1 MISQIPTSVRI
12 FARRHRRQAALWLL
26 GLACSSALAQTA
38 ATDPIAL
45 AKWDANRNGRLDPSE
60 LDAMAAAERKVLVE
74 PATPRA
80 GDPALQMSP
89 FEVVSDNTGY
99 FAANTMSGTRL
110 NSKLE
115 DLGAAISV
123 VTKEQ
128 MTDFALL
135 DMNDIFNYEA
145 STEGTGNFTE
155 FAFNRNFEA
164 EAATQLAP
172 DTANRIRGLG
182 NANTTLGNFETSGR
196 VPIDPLMVDAVEIS
210 RGPNAS
216 IFGIGSAAGTV
227 NSVPSAANLT
237 RNRSQLSLRGDSFGG
252 YRSSIDLNR
261 VLKRNVLAVRG
272 SASYQHDGF
281 DLKPSG
287 LDSVRLN
294 GMARWKPFKST
305 TLTASYSTYRMA
317 GNRPNVTPPRETVT
331 SWIAAGR
338 PTWDPV
344 ARTLKRDGVV
354 VSTHPLNTA
363 TPTIFT
369 PSPQLNFVNYYVDGG
384 GITYASPPIETL
396 RTTPGTFKASYPN
409 GIHLLNISNDPTGFR
424 TAQPLYAKIPS
435 ATDKSLY
442 DWSSLNF
449 AAANRVEDSS
459 EIANV
464 MVDQIIFETRRHLLA
479 AQAGWFREQSE
490 RYSRNSI
497 GVTSNV
503 GSVAALHID
512 INERRVDGTPNP
524 YFLRPFYGAT
534 VPPHTVEPM
543 ERDTYRAQLAYRLD
557 LRGEKN
563 GLRWLGMH
571 QVTGYDEYKKVAS
584 RRIQYYHAIADKHAW
599 LGEGVAHA
607 GRGSRIGGLPV
618 AGPNIALGY
627 FRYYLGD
634 NQGVNVDYA
643 PADFSAG
650 PTTLTYGNA
659 ADGFVRENIQVAPA
673 VFAAGGGNNQLSI
686 LKSRGAII
694 QSHLLKDRIVTT
706 FGIRRDQRF
715 GRSGS
720 SLRLLPD
727 GVNIDYSTFNNW
739 AGGDW
744 SMGKGPTRT
753 AGIVV
758 KPLSWLSLHAN
769 RSDSF
774 QPAAVNQDIY
784 LRTITDPTGVG
795 EDYGVSL
802 NLFRGKLYI
811 RANQYKTSSLDA
823 RSSAGTSATIGMRLR
838 GIDFANAGYQGSVG
852 DLQTAATRWVDADA
866 TAKGLNLTPEQRLQ
880 KTADIMQLPVEYLK
894 QQLTYPFNAVEDYI
908 AQGTEIEI
916 HYNPTNYW
924 TLKGNVVK
932 QESIVKNLAPEL
944 NQWMGERMKV
954 WQSIINPLTGQ
965 PWYTEKVATA
975 SQSARDFLAS
985 SSGVIPPLALAQ
997 ALEGKSRPQIR
1008 KYRANFSTSFRLA
1021 GITDHKVLRKLTVG
1035 GAARWEDKA
1044 AIGFHGVEQ
1053 APAIVTTFDAN
1064 RPIWDKANLNL
1075 DAFVSYRT
1083 RFLSD
1088 KIMATWQ
1095 LNVRNLAENG
1105 RLQPIAA
1112 DPDGQFS
1119 AYRIISPRQFILTV
1133 TFDL

>member
-1 MISQIPTSVRI
+1 MIPPSCYPT
-12 FARRHRRQAALWLL
+12 APGKLYGRHAL
-26 GLACSSALAQTA
+26 GLLVFTASIGFAQTA
-38 ATDPIAL
+38 PTDAL
-45 AKWDANRNGRLDPSE
+45 TLARWDANKNGRLDADE
-60 LDAMAAAERKVLVE
+60 IAAMKAARQKIPVE
-74 PATPRA
+74 ATNHA
-80 GDPALQMSP
+80 DGEPALQMSP
-89 FEVVSDNTGY
+89 FEVVSENTGY
-99 FAANTMSGTRL
+99 QATNTMSGTRL

-128 MTDFALL
+128 MADFALL

-145 STEGTGNFTE
+145 GTEGTGNYTE
-155 FAFNRNFEA
+155 FTFNRNFEA
-164 EAATQLAP
+164 EAGTQLSP

-196 VPIDPLMVDAVEIS
+196 APIDPLLVDAVEIS

-227 NSVPSAANLT
+227 NSVPAAANLT
-237 RNRSQLSLRGDSFGG
+237 RNKSQLAFRADSFGG

-261 VLKRNVLAVRG
+261 VLKRNVLAIRG
-272 SASYQHDGF
+272 SAAYQHDGYE
-281 DLKPSG
+281 LKPSG

-305 TLTASYSTYRMA
+305 TLTGSYSTYRMH
-317 GNRPNVTPPRETVT
+317 GNRPNVTPPRETIT
-331 SWIAAGR
+331 SWIEAGR
-338 PTWDPV
+338 PTWDPI
-344 ARTLKRDGVV
+344 ARTVKKDGVLV
-354 VSTHPLNTA
+354 ASHPRTGP
-363 TPTIFT
+363 TPTFFT
-369 PSPQLNFVNYYVDGG
+369 PSPQLNFVNYYVEPN
-384 GITYASPPIETL
+384 GIAYATPPLETTVTDPAA
-396 RTTPGTFKASYPN
+396 RTIAYPN
-409 GIHLLNISNDPTGFR
+409 GVHLLNVTNDPTGFR

-442 DWSSLNF
+442 DWSSLNL

-459 EIANV
+459 EMANV
-464 MVDQIIFETRRHLLA
+464 MLDQIVLDTPRHLLA

-490 RYSRNSI
+490 RYSNNPI

-524 YFLRPFYGAT
+524 FFLRPFYGAT
-534 VPPHTVEPM
+534 VPPHMVEPM
-543 ERDTYRAQLAYRLD
+543 ERDTYRGQIAYRLD
-557 LRGEKN
+557 LRHEKN
-563 GLRWLGMH
+563 WLRWIGMH
-571 QVTGYDEYKKVAS
+571 QITGYNEYKEVIS
-584 RRIQYYHAIADKHAW
+584 RRISYYDTIADKHAW
-599 LGEGVAHA
+599 LGAGVAHA

-634 NQGVNVDYA
+634 NQGANIDYA
-643 PADFSAG
+643 PGNISHG
-650 PTTLTYGNA
+650 TYSLTYGNA
-659 ADGFVRENIQVAPA
+659 ENGFVREDVDLASA
-673 VFAAGGGNNQLSI
+673 VFAAGGGNNSRSI

-706 FGIRRDQRF
+706 FGVRRDQRF

-727 GVNIDYSTFNNW
+727 GVNVDYSTFNDW
-739 AGGDW
+739 STADW

-784 LRTITDPTGVG
+784 LRTITDPTGKG
-795 EDYGVSL
+795 EDYGLSL

-811 RANQYKTSSLDA
+811 RANQYKTSNLDS
-823 RSSAGTSATIGMRLR
+823 RNNSTSGTIGMRLR

-866 TAKGLNLTPEQRLQ
+866 AAKGLALTPEQRLQ

-894 QQLTYPFNAVEDYI
+894 QQLTYPFNAVEDQV
-908 AQGTEIEI
+908 AQGREIEI
-916 HYNPTNYW
+916 HFNPTNYW
-924 TLKGNVVK
+924 TVKGSVVK
-932 QESIVKNLAPEL
+932 QESIVQNMAPEL
-944 NQWMGERMKV
+944 NQWMAERQKV
-954 WQSIINPLTGQ
+954 WQSIVNPLTGQ
-965 PWYTEKVATA
+965 RWYTERIVTA

-1021 GITDHKVLRKLTVG
+1021 GITDQKTLRRFTVG
-1035 GAARWEDKA
+1035 GAARWEDKG
-1044 AIGFHGVEQ
+1044 AIGFRGVEE

-1064 RPIWDKANLNL
+1064 RPIWDKAHLNL

-1083 RFLSD
+1083 RFFSD
-1088 KIMATWQ
+1088 KITANWQ

-1119 AYRIISPRQFILTV
+1119 AYRIISPRQFILSV
-1133 TFDL
+1133 TFDM